1 MSNTGG
7 KIAVLLTKE
16 QAEFLIGNCDSNI
29 ELGLRMLDGI
39 VNKSNAVKIVGL
51 LENFNGIKKACK
63 DALDEAR

>member
-29 ELGLRMLDGI
+29 ELGLRMLPGI
-39 VNKSNAVKIVGL
+39 VSESNAAKIVDMLG
-51 LENFNGIKKACK
+51 NFKSIKKACK
-63 DALDEAR
+63 EACDETR